1 MALYKNL
8 IYSFCIFLSLQF
20 FSLTTKSSAAS
31 IELQTNPK
39 VSQDIPEPAGPG
51 TPGRSV
57 PGGTFVRFE
66 PPANL
71 PGLGVPSRGGEPSVP
86 PDFGVPNRGAPSV
99 QPQDYRCEP
108 ATLLLPFGNIGL
120 TVSEYP
126 TFFVGVTRY
135 AKNGIFTLQDENGKT
150 IYEISI
156 PLNENLGVF
165 AINLPKTG
173 PGLEIG
179 KYYSWSFILVYSPT
193 LQGMAEGVISRIEI
207 DRNLQEELAEAN
219 SLERAVLYA
228 KNGIWFDT
236 LSTLADEIRRQ
247 EPNNKLFVN
256 EWQQLLNSEGLRAVS
271 QMPLN

>member
-1 MALYKNL
+1 MALYKYL
-8 IYSFCIFLSLQF
+8 FYSFCIFLSLQF
-20 FSLTTKSSAAS
+20 FSLTTKPSAAS
-31 IELQTNPK
+31 IKLQTSPK
-39 VSQDIPEPAGPG
+39 LTQDIPEPAGPG

-71 PGLGVPSRGGEPSVP
+71 PGLGSPIRGGGRS
-86 PDFGVPNRGAPSV
+86 PSV
-99 QPQDYRCEP
+99 QPLEDRCEP
-108 ATLLLPFGNIGL
+108 ATLLLPSSNIGL
-120 TVSEYP
+120 TASEYP

-135 AKNGIFTLQDENGKT
+135 AQTGTFILQDENGT
-150 IYEISI
+150 AIYEMSI

-165 AINLPKTG
+165 AINLPKTA

-179 KYYSWSFILVYSPT
+179 KYYTWSFIVVYSPT
-193 LQGMAEGVISRIEI
+193 KEGIAEGEIRRIEI
-207 DRNLQEELAEAN
+207 DRKLQEELDKAN

-236 LSTLADEIRRQ
+236 LSTLAEIRRQ
-247 EPNNKLFVN
+247 EPNNKIFVN
-256 EWQQLLNSEGLRAVS
+256 EWQELLKSEGLTTVS

>member
-1 MALYKNL
+1 MALYKYL

-20 FSLTTKSSAAS
+20 LSLTTKSSAAS
-31 IELQTNPK
+31 IELQTNLK

-71 PGLGVPSRGGEPSVP
+71 PGLGA
-86 PDFGVPNRGAPSV
+86 PNRSAPSV
-99 QPQDYRCEP
+99 QPQEASCEP
-108 ATLLLPFGNIGL
+108 ATLLLPVGNIGL
-120 TVSEYP
+120 TASEYP

-135 AKNGIFTLQDENGKT
+135 AQTGIFTLQDENGNT
-150 IYEISI
+150 IYEMSI

-179 KYYSWSFILVYSPT
+179 KYYSWSFIVEYNST
-193 LQGMAEGVISRIEI
+193 KQGMAEGVIGRIEI

-236 LSTLADEIRRQ
+236 LSTLAEIRRE
-247 EPNNKLFVN
+247 EPNNKIFVN
-256 EWQQLLNSEGLRAVS
+256 EWQELLKSEGLTTVS